1 MSFIRKQLLSPETI
15 LKYASTNSP
24 KTVLNMAWRCI
35 YRQTAKTVQMLDVA
49 VSNLALCALT
59 CMWGLAVCC
68 DYNSIV
74 FVSSQNILAITLLT
88 FHLSLFLAKGFMPD
102 KVSS

>member
-1 MSFIRKQLLSPETI
+1 MS
-15 LKYASTNSP
+15 
-24 KTVLNMAWRCI
+24 WRCI
-35 YRQTAKTVQMLDVA
+35 YRQTATVQMLDVA

-59 CMWGLAVCC
+59 CMRSLAVCC

-74 FVSSQNILAITLLT
+74 FVFSRKILAITILA

-102 KVSS
+102 KVNS